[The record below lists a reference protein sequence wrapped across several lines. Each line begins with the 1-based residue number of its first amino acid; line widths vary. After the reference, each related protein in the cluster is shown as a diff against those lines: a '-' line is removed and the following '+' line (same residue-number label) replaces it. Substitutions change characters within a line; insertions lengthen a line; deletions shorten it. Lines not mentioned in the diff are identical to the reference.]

1 MRFHL
6 NSVWDTYYPVS
17 IFYGSFVVEVVN
29 LDKAHKRAKKELRK
43 QQKALAKKNDWL
55 NCYKYMLECSQKRER
70 ELELTNE
77 ALLNELS
84 RLKSEK

>member
-1 MRFHL
+1 MRYQYEHC
-6 NSVWDTYYPVS
+6 SDWDIAIPGKLCNE
-17 IFYGSFVVEVVN
+17 INN

-43 QQKALAKKNDWL
+43 QQKALAKKNKWL
-55 NCYKYMLECSQKRER
+55 DCYKYMLECSQKRER

-77 ALLNELS
+77 SLLKELA

>member
-6 NSVWDTYYPVS
+6 DSVWDILHQLDEYDRF
-17 IFYGSFVVEVVN
+17 IIEVVN

-43 QQKALAKKNDWL
+43 QQKAIAKKNAWL
-55 NCYKYMLECSQKRER
+55 DCYKYMLECSQKRER
-70 ELELTNE
+70 ELEIINE

-84 RLKSEK
+84 RLKSEE